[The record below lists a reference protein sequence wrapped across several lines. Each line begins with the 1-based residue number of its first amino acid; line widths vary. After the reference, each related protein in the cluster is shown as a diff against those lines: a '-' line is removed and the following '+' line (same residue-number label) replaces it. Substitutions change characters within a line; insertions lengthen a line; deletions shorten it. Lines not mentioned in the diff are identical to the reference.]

1 MRLSRKEVLSYFR
14 LKHCPYEV
22 LLLRPLCSCDS
33 KSLKTARH
41 NALLKR
47 HPDKNVSAS
56 VEDAKLNTE
65 LVDFLSDGL
74 VTLHASPSFWKF
86 AFGKNSTRKI
96 QVEKPF
102 DTSEYK
108 ATTLVRMAFKAF
120 ELGFPFTFGDM
131 DPTVGTIAES
141 QKAKFDKMKDWSK
154 SPFLAYQL
162 KKERTHYCI
171 VKKYIQTKCVH
182 CGSNNSNRQCKN
194 KMCKRCCLEHG
205 TVACRAHKK
214 TIGGNNIDV

>member
-1 MRLSRKEVLSYFR
+1 MHLN
-14 LKHCPYEV
+14 HI
-22 LLLRPLCSCDS
+22 S
-33 KSLKTARH
+33 KKQ
-41 NALLKR
+41 
-47 HPDKNVSAS
+47 
-56 VEDAKLNTE
+56 VEDISLEINTVKCDNLSHKSFLSNNDLNVTGAC
-65 LVDFLSDGL
+65 LDVDFLSDGL

>member
-1 MRLSRKEVLSYFR
+1 MKCDNLSHKSFLSNND
-14 LKHCPYEV
+14 L
-22 LLLRPLCSCDS
+22 
-33 KSLKTARH
+33 
-41 NALLKR
+41 
-47 HPDKNVSAS
+47 NVTGACL
-56 VEDAKLNTE
+56 D
-65 LVDFLSDGL
+65 VDFLSDGL